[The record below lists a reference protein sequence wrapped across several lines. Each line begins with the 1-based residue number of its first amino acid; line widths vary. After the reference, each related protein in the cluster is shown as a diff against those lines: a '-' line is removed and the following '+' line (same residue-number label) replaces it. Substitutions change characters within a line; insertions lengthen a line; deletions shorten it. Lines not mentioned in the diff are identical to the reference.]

1 MTMRVSWF
9 GNLLYFIDFND
20 RIPVAA
26 ASEHHH
32 TGDMPVWVVYKT
44 DPDTRL
50 LIHRRIWPALWHKFK
65 SWY

>member
-1 MTMRVSWF
+1 MRVSWF
-9 GNLLYFIDFND
+9 GKLLYFIDFYD

-32 TGDMPVWVVYKT
+32 AGDMPVWVVSKT
-44 DPDTRL
+44 GPDARL
-50 LIHRRIWPALWHKFK
+50 LIRRRIWPALWHKFK